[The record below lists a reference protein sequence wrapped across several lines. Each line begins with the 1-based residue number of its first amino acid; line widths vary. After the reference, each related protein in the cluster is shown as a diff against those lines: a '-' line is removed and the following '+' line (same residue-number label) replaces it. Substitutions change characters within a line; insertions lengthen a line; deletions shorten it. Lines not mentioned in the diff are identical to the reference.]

1 MAAAQTDAPS
11 TVRIGEPLTLFNAAI
26 IINNVYQQNLEP
38 TQGGYI
44 PKRIANKIRQQLKGQ
59 ELLSADGIDARL
71 ELMLTALQELKVL
84 QLAEQVFHN
93 EKPRYEPG
101 PVMEMWSKL
110 DIVWQARQLLTR
122 WAASSYWPGVTGVNF
137 QPPSDYIY
145 TLNPKAG
152 RGYLLRY
159 LADSAQASVWY
170 DISSILKDLYK
181 QQPGIMRTSYGYLS
195 KKQRDQFT
203 KDSTQWMQTEGEI
216 FIGMIGGVLFE
227 MGVVDLGFGQTG
239 QALDGQ
245 TRMNPTAMRLNDFGK
260 QVIKAL
266 PNDEKEA
273 HKAAEKLLR
282 DIAAA
287 VAEPTRKFIIQP
299 NFDLMLLEPDMPALY
314 NVLPFVQVKQI
325 GHSSTLQLTQ
335 NSILRGMRTGL
346 SIDAII
352 EILQTRCKNELPQN
366 VAYSLRDWA
375 KQYREA
381 VISQVYLI
389 EVPEALTES
398 LIAHEKL
405 QKQGIHQI
413 APGIVAVGADT
424 DLNSLKNILEKEK
437 LVVHTRGNFFVVEE
451 SDDDDYY
458 RYR

>member
-1 MAAAQTDAPS
+1 MAAVQIDAPS
-11 TVRIGEPLTLFNAAI
+11 TVRTGEPLTLFNAAI

-71 ELMLTALQELKVL
+71 ELMLTALQELRVL

-101 PVMEMWSKL
+101 PVMEVWSKL

-122 WAASSYWPGVTGVNF
+122 WTASSYWPGVTGVNF
-137 QPPSDYIY
+137 QSPSDYIY

-152 RGYLLRY
+152 RSYLLQY

-170 DISSILKDLYK
+170 DMSSILKDLHK

-227 MGVVDLGFGQTG
+227 MGLVDLGFGQTG
-239 QALDGQ
+239 RALDGQ
-245 TRMNPTAMRLNDFGK
+245 TRMNPTAMRLSDFGK
-260 QVIKAL
+260 QVLKAL
-266 PNDEKEA
+266 PSDEKEA

-282 DIAAA
+282 EIAAA
-287 VAEPTRKFIIQP
+287 AAEPSRKFIIQP

-314 NVLPFVQVKQI
+314 SVLPFVQVKQ
-325 GHSSTLQLTQ
+325 SRALQHTATYAELDTA
-335 NSILRGMRTGL
+335 R
-346 SIDAII
+346 DA
-352 EILQTRCKNELPQN
+352 
-366 VAYSLRDWA
+366 
-375 KQYREA
+375 YR
-381 VISQVYLI
+381 
-389 EVPEALTES
+389 
-398 LIAHEKL
+398 
-405 QKQGIHQI
+405 
-413 APGIVAVGADT
+413 
-424 DLNSLKNILEKEK
+424 LE
-437 LVVHTRGNFFVVEE
+437 
-451 SDDDDYY
+451 Y
-458 RYR
+458 

>member
-1 MAAAQTDAPS
+1 MEVWS
-11 TVRIGEPLTLFNAAI
+11 
-26 IINNVYQQNLEP
+26 
-38 TQGGYI
+38 
-44 PKRIANKIRQQLKGQ
+44 
-59 ELLSADGIDARL
+59 RL
-71 ELMLTALQELKVL
+71 DM
-84 QLAEQVFHN
+84 F
-93 EKPRYEPG
+93 
-101 PVMEMWSKL
+101 
-110 DIVWQARQLLTR
+110 WQARQLLTR

-152 RGYLLRY
+152 RGYLLQY

-170 DISSILKDLYK
+170 DMSSVLKDLYK

-227 MGVVDLGFGQTG
+227 MGIVDLGYKQTS
-239 QALDGQ
+239 QALESQ
-245 TRMNPTAMRLNDFGK
+245 PRVNPTAMRLNDFGK
-260 QVIKAL
+260 QVVKAL

-287 VAEPTRKFIIQP
+287 AAEPSRKFIVQP

-314 NVLPFVQVKQI
+314 SVLPFVQVKQI

-335 NSILRGMRTGL
+335 NSILRGMRSGL

-352 EILQTRCKNELPQN
+352 ELLQTRCKNELPQN
-366 VAYSLRDWA
+366 VTYSLRDWA

-398 LIAHEKL
+398 LVTHEKL

-413 APGIVAVGADT
+413 APSIVAVGADT
-424 DLNSLKNILEKEK
+424 DLNTLKNILEKEK
-437 LVVHTRGNFFVVEE
+437 LVVHTKGNFFVVEE
-451 SDDDDYY
+451 SDDDDDYY